1 MNTEREIMKQ
11 IALKHIPEW
20 VAENIKAGEKTFTSE
35 FECML
40 AAMAEYGQHQAAT
53 IADLQQQLTDANRRG
68 EELRECIDRLIYNFG
83 ATVEDVV
90 LPIDGQFHHAIID
103 AMKLLEKQATAT
115 SKRDK

>member
-53 IADLQQQLTDANRRG
+53 IADLQQQNK
-68 EELRECIDRLIYNFG
+68 ELRE
-83 ATVEDVV
+83 A
-90 LPIDGQFHHAIID
+90 
-103 AMKLLEKQATAT
+103 LERIRTAAG
-115 SKRDK
+115 SEYIFNEADKALSGGG